1 MISMP
6 TKVVYAVRMFYLI
19 VGIGVIRTTMTV
31 VRHADVRT
39 PYFLIF
45 TKVLLYAGTILLID
59 QLSKG
64 KNWARWSLTVIFA
77 ISIPLGILPALES
90 ISFNPVH
97 TLLGVLQLGLYL
109 IALFFIFHKNSS
121 LWYHSGER

>member
-1 MISMP
+1 MP

-19 VGIGVIRTTMTV
+19 VGIGVIQTTMTV

-45 TKVLLYAGTILLID
+45 TKVLLYAGIILLID
-59 QLSKG
+59 QLTKG
-64 KNWARWSLTVIFA
+64 KNWARWLLTVVFA
-77 ISIPLGILPALES
+77 ISIPLGILPTLES

-109 IALFFIFHKNSS
+109 IALFLIFNKHSS

>member
-1 MISMP
+1 MP
-6 TKVVYAVRMFYLI
+6 TKVVYAVRMFYLV

-64 KNWARWSLTVIFA
+64 KNWARWLLTAVLA
-77 ISIPLGILPALES
+77 ISIPLGILPTLES

-97 TLLGVLQLGLYL
+97 TLLGILQLGLYL